1 MCSVLVQNNVFMDRV
16 QFYPFIFYPFI
27 LPWVTY
33 QWSNIFWIIS
43 FLFCE
48 FGTTYCISFSN
59 TPHTLEAY
67 IPSVGRRVIESFYD
81 TFFVMTV
88 LPITSLLLFITL
100 APDTFCMVF
109 SKNLICLSGLCED
122 YWLFFLEYL
131 AFNLLKIKGVL

>member
-67 IPSVGRRVIESFYD
+67 IPSVGRRVVESFYD

-88 LPITSLLLFITL
+88 LPISDRFTFYYFSSRHFLYGFFKKFDLSQWPLWRLLAI
-100 APDTFCMVF
+100 
-109 SKNLICLSGLCED
+109 
-122 YWLFFLEYL
+122 FFRISS
-131 AFNLLKIKGVL
+131 F